1 LHVTS
6 ARCSAPGIA
15 RSTPATSL
23 IAIALERFIPRQTF
37 LERVGELLEWVRAA
51 PRVEGGEAIRYPG
64 EIRPCY
70 AAAYGRD
77 GIPCDEAMER
87 AIDELTVEFGVRW
100 PC

>member
-1 LHVTS
+1 
-6 ARCSAPGIA
+6 
-15 RSTPATSL
+15 
-23 IAIALERFIPRQTF
+23 
-37 LERVGELLEWVRAA
+37 
-51 PRVEGGEAIRYPG
+51 VEGGEAIRYPG